1 MATLTVDKVRRD
13 SNDLLFTRRSELLAE
28 LAAIENAKKGSKA
41 SRTTRPQMH
50 QLKRQLDDI
59 TQEIVDANQGL
70 VRSYVRRFTSNAS
83 VDDARDF
90 QDAGVLGLMHAIATY
105 QVGKG
110 TFAQW
115 AYKRIQCEVLKAV
128 RSADH
133 PTISAGDFERRP
145 AILKASRTLA
155 AGDDQY
161 VPNYAEIAAA
171 ASATVEQVRRVL
183 EAPRLDSLTAPVGR
197 GDTEGTTLGETL
209 PDTNVNVS
217 DEVLGKIDMQTLET
231 YGLSCLDDRELFVI
245 ARRYGLDTEPLQ
257 HLSAIGETLG
267 LSREAVRQIEAKALA
282 KMQHPIVL
290 RQLVRNGRPLSLQ
303 AAPGAY

>member
-1 MATLTVDKVRRD
+1 MAHLTVDKVRRD
-13 SNDLLFTRRSELLAE
+13 SNDMLFNRRTELQTA
-28 LAAIENAKKGSKA
+28 LAATESSTKGTRSTRHRV
-41 SRTTRPQMH
+41 RTH
-50 QLKRQLDDI
+50 QLARQLDDV
-59 TQEIVDANQGL
+59 TREIVDSNQGL

-83 VDDARDF
+83 MDDARDF
-90 QDAGVLGLMHAIATY
+90 HDAGVLGLMHAIATY

-155 AGDDQY
+155 DGDDNY
-161 VPNYAEIAAA
+161 VPNYREIAEAA
-171 ASATVEQVRRVL
+171 QATVEQVRRVL
-183 EAPRLDSLTAPVGR
+183 EAPRLDSLTAPIGR
-197 GDTEGTTLGETL
+197 DNEGATLGDTL
-209 PDTNVNVS
+209 PDAGVDVS
-217 DEVLGKIDMQTLET
+217 GEVLGKIDMQTLEV
-231 YGLSCLDDRELFVI
+231 YGLSCLDSRELFVI
-245 ARRYGLDTEPLQ
+245 ARRYGLDTEPMQ
-257 HLSAIGETLG
+257 HLSAIGEILG

-290 RQLVRNGRPLSLQ
+290 RQLVRNGRTSTQ
-303 AAPGAY
+303 RVSA